1 MPISSYTAYTALKDL
16 ANKDQRGAI
25 SPDTFN
31 SFAQPAQMMVFNDML
46 ESVRRKRRIRQ
57 GQIDGGFHLSSTKRI
72 KEDLSLFA
80 KDAPITFGIGGV
92 ADKPDDVAYII
103 AAETT
108 DGTPIHV
115 LYDENKLRYL
125 TRSPLVAPTASNPTV
140 LCSNSLQMFP
150 TSVTSMVLRYYKVPK
165 GIDSDGLKTASLPT
179 YAYTT
184 TNNIETYD
192 PINSVDFEL
201 PEFYLPYLLIELG
214 RMAGLNLRDR
224 DVLAYAQIAEK
235 DNDLMAAINE

>member
-1 MPISSYTAYTALKDL
+1 MPISAYTAYTALKDL
-16 ANKDQRGAI
+16 ANKDQRGAV

-46 ESVRRKRRIRQ
+46 ESVKRKKRIRQ
-57 GQIDGGFHLSSTKRI
+57 GQIDGGFHLGSVKRL

-80 KDAPITFGIGGV
+80 KDTPISFGIGGV
-92 ADKPDDVAYII
+92 ADKPDDIAYII
-103 AAETT
+103 AAEKT

-125 TRSPLVAPTASNPTV
+125 TRSQLVAPTAPHPTV

-150 TSVTSMVLRYYKVPK
+150 TTVTSMILRYYKVPQ
-165 GIDSDGLKTASLPT
+165 GVDVDGLKPVTLPT

-192 PINSVDFEL
+192 PTNTVDFEL
-201 PEFYLPYLLIELG
+201 PEYYLPYLLIELG
-214 RMAGLNLRDR
+214 RMIGLNLRDR
-224 DVLAYAQIAEK
+224 DVLAYSQIAEK
-235 DNDLMAAINE
+235 DNDLMASVNQ